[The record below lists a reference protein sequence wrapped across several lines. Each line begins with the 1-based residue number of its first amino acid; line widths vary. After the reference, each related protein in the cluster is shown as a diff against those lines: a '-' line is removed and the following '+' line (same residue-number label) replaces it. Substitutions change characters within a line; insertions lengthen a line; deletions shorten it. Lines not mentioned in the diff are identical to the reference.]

1 MKTTRDYIE
10 AAKASLG
17 IQSDYALAKWLGV
30 SKATASH
37 WKSGR
42 STVDDYAAVRIAA
55 ELKIDPIEVI
65 ATANLEREKDEKRR
79 EFWRTFCPPAS
90 PIAGAFLFAL
100 SSTYTMTSQV
110 LESVECILC

>member
-65 ATANLEREKDEKRR
+65 AVANLEREKDEKRR
-79 EFWRTFCPPAS
+79 DFWRTFCPPAS
-90 PIAGAFLFAL
+90 PIAGTLLFAV
-100 SSTYTMTSQV
+100 SSAYTVKAQV
-110 LESVECILC
+110 LDLIECILC